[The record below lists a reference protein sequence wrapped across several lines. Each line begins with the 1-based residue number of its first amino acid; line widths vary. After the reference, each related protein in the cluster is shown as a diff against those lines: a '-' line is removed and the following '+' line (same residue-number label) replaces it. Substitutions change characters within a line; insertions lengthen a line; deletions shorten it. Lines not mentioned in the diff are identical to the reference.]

1 MRELED
7 ATTFLND
14 TKERLT
20 EEKKVAEQRNEE
32 LIKELKAKEE
42 INEKK
47 LQAKLAR
54 DKNP

>member
-7 ATTFLND
+7 ATSFLND